1 MSERVTL
8 RARAARYLQDAVRG
22 VRQAPVEVAA
32 TLTVAFSFSCAL
44 EIAGDAMQAFT
55 EIAVACALIIAIAWT
70 GTLLHAMSA
79 WSATQRWAVTIT
91 GAIVV
96 AVYALLVGSFEY
108 EAERWRAFLLVAA
121 AVAWLVAV
129 PAFAGER
136 AGAVQRMRRIDGRIL
151 LRLIGAQLYGI
162 ALFAGLALALRAI
175 DVLFELRLRSEIY
188 GHVWG
193 WISFVLVPWVVLG
206 GLRDY
211 VRSLDQES
219 AVAGVAQRIA
229 LFLVPPLLA
238 VYYVILYAYVVR
250 IFITQEIPKN
260 LVSPLVLA
268 AGGIAALGLLLFDP
282 RPAARGVNRW
292 LRIAPALFLPLV
304 PLGMWALVLRTNQ
317 YGPTEF
323 RLIRI
328 VALAVLALLAVA
340 ATIQLVR
347 RHPFA
352 LQAAPLALA
361 VAALLAA
368 TGPWGV
374 LAFSKRSQQ
383 HRLHEALATLEIPA
397 QDGAWRSLVTDSTRR
412 TIPAETYE
420 QVRGSAQ
427 YLASHFGPDALP
439 PVLVRY
445 AHDQDHRWRDYARD
459 LGLQPDART
468 AAGPIVEFGVLP
480 LTETVRIDAGT
491 AWRVE
496 WSPPYDPAQGRG
508 MPSQPVQGVHIE
520 AQDSLRLMLR
530 AGGRTVHAD
539 LGPLIATLP
548 PESVQRPTPGG
559 LTADQAR
566 ILVTDS
572 TGARQGQLLVWHVMV
587 QTDSLGTHIGRVE
600 GLLILHDNE
609 EP

>member
-1 MSERVTL
+1 
-8 RARAARYLQDAVRG
+8 
-22 VRQAPVEVAA
+22 
-32 TLTVAFSFSCAL
+32 
-44 EIAGDAMQAFT
+44 
-55 EIAVACALIIAIAWT
+55 
-70 GTLLHAMSA
+70 
-79 WSATQRWAVTIT
+79 
-91 GAIVV
+91 
-96 AVYALLVGSFEY
+96 FEY

-238 VYYVILYAYVVR
+238 VYSVILSAYVVR

-317 YGPTEF
+317 YGLTEF
-323 RLIRI
+323 R
-328 VALAVLALLAVA
+328 
-340 ATIQLVR
+340 
-347 RHPFA
+347 
-352 LQAAPLALA
+352 
-361 VAALLAA
+361 
-368 TGPWGV
+368 
-374 LAFSKRSQQ
+374 
-383 HRLHEALATLEIPA
+383 
-397 QDGAWRSLVTDSTRR
+397 
-412 TIPAETYE
+412 
-420 QVRGSAQ
+420 
-427 YLASHFGPDALP
+427 
-439 PVLVRY
+439 
-445 AHDQDHRWRDYARD
+445 
-459 LGLQPDART
+459 
-468 AAGPIVEFGVLP
+468 
-480 LTETVRIDAGT
+480 
-491 AWRVE
+491 
-496 WSPPYDPAQGRG
+496 
-508 MPSQPVQGVHIE
+508 
-520 AQDSLRLMLR
+520 
-530 AGGRTVHAD
+530 
-539 LGPLIATLP
+539 
-548 PESVQRPTPGG
+548 
-559 LTADQAR
+559 
-566 ILVTDS
+566 
-572 TGARQGQLLVWHVMV
+572 
-587 QTDSLGTHIGRVE
+587 
-600 GLLILHDNE
+600 
-609 EP
+609 

>member
-8 RARAARYLQDAVRG
+8 RARAARYLQDAARG

-32 TLTVAFSFSCAL
+32 TLTVALSFSYAL
-44 EIAGDAMQAFT
+44 ETSGDAMQAFT

-70 GTLLHAMSA
+70 GTLLHATGGLSA
-79 WSATQRWAVTIT
+79 MQRWVATIL
-91 GAIVV
+91 GAIAV
-96 AVYALLVGSFEY
+96 AAYALLVGSFEY
-108 EAERWRAFLLVAA
+108 EAERWRAFLLIAA

-129 PAFAGER
+129 PAFAGEL
-136 AGAVQRMRRIDGRIL
+136 ASAVERMRRIDGRIL
-151 LRLIGAQLYGI
+151 LRIIGAQLYGV

-175 DVLFELRLRSEIY
+175 DVLFELGLHSELY

-211 VRSLDQES
+211 VRPLDQES

-229 LFLVPPLLA
+229 FFLVPPLLA

-268 AGGIAALGLLLFDP
+268 AGGIAVLGLLLFDP
-282 RPAARGVNRW
+282 RPAARGVGRW

-304 PLGMWALVLRTNQ
+304 PLGMWALMLRTDQ
-317 YGPTEF
+317 YGLTEF

-340 ATIQLVR
+340 ATTQLVR
-347 RHPFA
+347 RRPFSLHA
-352 LQAAPLALA
+352 VPLAFA
-361 VAALLAA
+361 AAALLAA
-368 TGPWGV
+368 TGPWSV

-383 HRLHEALATLEIPA
+383 HRLGAALAALEIPA
-397 QDGAWRSLVTDSTRR
+397 EDSTWRSTVPDSTRR
-412 TIPAETYE
+412 IVPADTYD

-427 YLASHFGPDALP
+427 YLASHHGPDALP
-439 PVLVRY
+439 PVLLRH
-445 AHDQDHRWRDYARD
+445 ARDDDHRWRDYALD

-468 AAGPIVEFGVLP
+468 AAGPVVEFGMLP
-480 LTETVRIDAGT
+480 LTEAVRVDAGT
-491 AWRVE
+491 AWRIE
-496 WSPPYDPAQGRG
+496 WSPPYDAAKGTEV
-508 MPSQPVQGVHIE
+508 PSQPAQAVHIE
-520 AQDSLRLMLR
+520 AQDSFRIMLR

-539 LGPLIATLP
+539 LGALIAALP
-548 PESVQRPTPGG
+548 PESMRRSMPGG
-559 LTADQAR
+559 LTAERAR
-566 ILVTDS
+566 IPVTD
-572 TGARQGQLLVWHVMV
+572 AAEALQGQLLVWHVMV
-587 QTDSLGTHIGRVE
+587 QTDSIGTHIGRVE
-600 GLLILHDNE
+600 GLLILHDDE
-609 EP
+609 QP